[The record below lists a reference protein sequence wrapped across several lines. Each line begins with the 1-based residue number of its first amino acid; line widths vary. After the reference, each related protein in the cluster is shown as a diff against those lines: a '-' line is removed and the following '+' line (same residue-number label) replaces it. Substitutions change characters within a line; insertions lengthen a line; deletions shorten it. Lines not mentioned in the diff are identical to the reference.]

1 MFKRHQKFVSA
12 GFAPIFEEVETRMED
27 GDVVT
32 TTRNINSVKLPK
44 PELFDFERMLKA
56 GVDLQQVNTKI
67 LETDYSP
74 IIEDLN
80 EPSETSNE
88 KENNNEN

>member
-1 MFKRHQKFVSA
+1 M
-12 GFAPIFEEVETRMED
+12 I
-27 GDVVT
+27 T
-32 TTRNINSVKLPK
+32 TTRDINSVKLPK
-44 PELFDFERMLKA
+44 PELFDFERMLEA

-74 IIEDLN
+74 IVEELN
-80 EPSETSNE
+80 APSEPSND